1 MIPKIIYYTWVSP
14 DPLPEKFNPY
24 IETWKQKMPDY
35 EIRQISLEN
44 IVQSPFV
51 QECIKRGKYAIAGHY
66 GRCER
71 LYRTGGIY
79 FDIDIE
85 AVQSLDP
92 LLDNEMVLGMEDE
105 TIINNAVIMAK
116 MYHPFLKEC
125 LNYMDNFNLDEENPE
140 LKTGPWM
147 FTKLFNDL
155 ERTIIVSDILILSPR
170 YFYPYKYTEHFT
182 NECVTSDTF
191 TVHHWAK
198 TWAK

>member
-44 IVQSPFV
+44 IVRTPFV
-51 QECIKRGKYAIAGHY
+51 EEYIRRGNYVVAGHY

-71 LYRTGGIY
+71 LYSTGGIY

-85 AVQSLDP
+85 AVKPLDD

-105 TIINNAVIMAK
+105 TILNNAVIMAK
-116 MYHPFLKEC
+116 SHHPFMKEC
-125 LNYMDNFNLDEENPE
+125 LKFMDNFNLDSHNVE
-140 LKTGPWM
+140 LNTGPWM
-147 FTKLFNDL
+147 FTKLFN
-155 ERTIIVSDILILSPR
+155 ENKGKVIISDILILPPR
-170 YFYPYKYTEHFT
+170 FFYPYKYTEHFT

-191 TVHHWAK
+191 TIHHWAK